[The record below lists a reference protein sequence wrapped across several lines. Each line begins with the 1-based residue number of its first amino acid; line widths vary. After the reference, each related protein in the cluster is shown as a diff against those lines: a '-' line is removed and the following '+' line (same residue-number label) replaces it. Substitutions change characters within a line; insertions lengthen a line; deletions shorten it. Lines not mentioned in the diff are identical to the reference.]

1 MPLAVGTRLGNI
13 EIVGP
18 LGAGGMGEVYRGRDT
33 KLDREVAVKV
43 LPPAYAQHPERLAR
57 FEREAKVLAS
67 LNHPNIATIYAV
79 EESPDGKALVM
90 ELVKGQTLK
99 GPVPVDTAL
108 KYAAQIA
115 TALDAANEKGI
126 THRDLKPAN
135 IMVTPEGVI
144 KVLDFGLA
152 AVTQPSQSDGE
163 AGTNMVTLTMSPTSA
178 GMIMG
183 TAAYMSPEQASGQA
197 VDRRADIWAFGVV
210 LWELLTGKRLFE
222 GTTVSHILASVLKDE
237 PDFTQVPLKVRRL
250 LRRCLEK
257 DPQKRL
263 LHIGDAM
270 ELVDVDVEAAP
281 PSATAPSQT
290 RVGRLPRIAAA
301 MLAVATIALAFAAY
315 RRSTEAPPQIWKVSV
330 ELPEGAAFS
339 SYTIPAISPD
349 GRRIAFVATVNNKT
363 QLWVRELDSTTAH
376 AIAGTED
383 ARYPFWSP
391 DSRFVGF
398 SDGAKLKK
406 VDITGGPAFT
416 LCDGGAFRGGSW
428 GPNGIII
435 FGVTNRGIFQV
446 PAAGGMATPV
456 TTLDRSTEEST
467 HRFPWFLPDGHHFLF
482 TVGLR
487 ILGSAGSIFV
497 ADLDSPQPSKDRK
510 LIANVPSNAVYTSG
524 GYLLFGRER
533 TVMAQPF
540 DASKLQTTG
549 EAVPIAEQVD
559 LGNVQED
566 FQFSA
571 SQTGVLAYTSGGIS
585 GAAQLTWFDRS
596 GKILGT
602 VGPRR
607 DIHWAAISPDG
618 KTIAVDERDPA
629 AATFDIW
636 LHDLSRGTASRFTFG
651 PRTNAAPVWSP
662 DGKAIAFYAARP
674 AVAPFSS
681 AYVKEAG
688 GSGRETILDQ
698 PLGDPPRPVRVD
710 DWSRDGRFVLEET
723 DFGQVGPND
732 IWVRPMKDGKPD
744 GKAYPY
750 LRSASAEMF
759 ARLSPNGRW
768 LAYQGNESGR
778 GEIYVQTFPEL
789 GGKWQVSTNGGHG
802 PIWSRDGRELYFL
815 GSDSKITA
823 VEVKSVGGK
832 PEFGVPKPLFDVRM
846 RNDPNTQFDVSTDG
860 RFLVP
865 QVAVESASV
874 PISVILN
881 WQTGLKK

>member
-1 MPLAVGTRLGNI
+1 MPLQPGDKLGPYECI
-13 EIVGP
+13 ALIGK
-18 LGAGGMGEVYRGRDT
+18 GGMGEVWKAHDPRLKRD
-33 KLDREVAVKV
+33 VAIKV
-43 LPPAYAQHPERLAR
+43 SAAQFSER
-57 FEREAKVLAS
+57 FEREAQAIAA
-67 LNHPNIATIYAV
+67 LNHPNICQLYDV
-79 EESPDGKALVM
+79 GPNYLVM
-90 ELVKGQTLK
+90 EYVEGAQLK
-99 GPVPVDTAL
+99 GPLPLDQTL
-108 KYAAQIA
+108 KYAAQICD
-115 TALDAANEKGI
+115 ALDAAHKKGI

-135 IMVTPEGVI
+135 ILVTKAGI
-144 KVLDFGLA
+144 KLLDFGLA
-152 AVTQPSQSDGE
+152 KL
-163 AGTNMVTLTMSPTSA
+163 GTSGIGQAPKPYDATLTMALT
-178 GMIMG
+178 GKNEIVG
-183 TAAYMSPEQASGQA
+183 TLYYMSPEQLQAQATGQA
-197 VDRRADIWAFGVV
+197 IDSRSDIFSFGVV
-210 LWELLTGKRLFE
+210 LYEMFTGKRAFE
-222 GTTVSHILASVLKDE
+222 GASPASVIAAIMERPAPSIATIAPPALD
-237 PDFTQVPLKVRRL
+237 RL
-250 LRRCLEK
+250 LQRCLAK
-257 DPQKRL
+257 DPDDRWQSARDLK
-263 LHIGDAM
+263 A
-270 ELVDVDVEAAP
+270 ELEWIAGAPEAG
-281 PSATAPSQT
+281 STARSLSWLDKGPW
-290 RVGRLPRIAAA
+290 IAAA
-301 MLAVATIALAFAAY
+301 VLAVATIALAFAAY
-315 RRSTEAPPQIWKVSV
+315 RRSNETPREIWKVSV

-349 GRRIAFVATVNNKT
+349 GRRIAFVATVNSKT
-363 QLWVRELDSTTAH
+363 QLWVRELDSSTAH
-376 AIAGTED
+376 AIAGTEN

-406 VDITGGPAFT
+406 VDITGGPVFT

-428 GPNGIII
+428 GPNGIVI

-446 PAAGGMATPV
+446 PAAGGLATPV
-456 TTLDRSTEEST
+456 TTLDPSTEEST

-487 ILGSAGSIFV
+487 TLGSAGSIFV

-540 DASKLQTTG
+540 DISKLQTTG

-607 DIHWAAISPDG
+607 DIRWAALSPDG
-618 KTIAVDERDPA
+618 KTVAVDERDPE

-674 AVAPFSS
+674 AVAPFSF
-681 AYVKEAG
+681 AYAKEAG
-688 GSGRETILDQ
+688 GSGRETILDK

-823 VEVKSVGGK
+823 VQVKSVGGK

-865 QVAVESASV
+865 QVAAESASV